1 MIRFS
6 KSTMSSTAKA
16 LRKNLKAGKGYLSS
30 IKMKDMDGKVR
41 TISKPQYMGLFEAQN
56 IFIRKNGRYPN
67 YVTLNSTAKN
77 PLVID
82 YQDKGTTCGPTSLSM
97 GSQMLFGYTSEQSF
111 AKACGTGSSGTDTD
125 QLVAGAKSKGYKLTK
140 INRKSAAVR
149 DSLKKGFPV
158 VAHIDTKPA
167 SCLGYIN
174 NYGHWVLIYGMNSEK
189 YYVADP
195 TKGLKKCKFSVL
207 DKAMLGRTINYY
219 SMSIL

>member
-6 KSTMSSTAKA
+6 KSTMNSASKA
-16 LRKNLKAGKGYLSS
+16 LRKNLKANKGYLTS
-30 IKMKDMDGKVR
+30 IKMKDMDGKTR

-97 GSQMLFGYTSEQSF
+97 GSQMLFGYTSEQAF
-111 AKACGTGSSGTDTD
+111 AKACGTSSSGTAPD

-140 INRKSAAVR
+140 ISRKSAAVR

-167 SCLGYIN
+167 SCLGYVN
-174 NYGHWVLIYGMNSEK
+174 NYGHYILIYAINDTH

>member
-6 KSTMSSTAKA
+6 KSTMNSTAKA

-30 IKMKDMDGKVR
+30 IKMKDMDGKTR
-41 TISKPQYMGLFEAQN
+41 TMSKPQYMGLFEAQN
-56 IFIRKNGRYPN
+56 VFIHKKGRYPN
-67 YVTLNSTAKN
+67 YVTLNNTASN

-82 YQDKGTTCGPTSLSM
+82 YQDSGVTCGPTSLSM
-97 GSQMLFGYTSEQSF
+97 GSQMLFGYTSEKDF
-111 AKACGTGSSGTDTD
+111 AKACHTGSSGTSPDN
-125 QLVAGAKSKGYKLTK
+125 LIAGAKTKGYKIKK
-140 INRKSAAVR
+140 INRKSSAVK

-167 SCLGYIN
+167 TCLGYIN